1 MISPSP
7 REITEYLSGMILA
20 RKSSSSRLR
29 LVRHRSGLFF
39 CGPTILFRSTNGGLE
54 EALDVV
60 IRSDGTAADGAKIT
74 MNGKS
79 FSLNLDPHTSW
90 GEQKQRIYVPAF
102 ERPAHAT
109 AELTVAG
116 KTGQSSPS

>member
-39 CGPTILFRSTNGGLE
+39 CEPTILFRSTNGGLE

-74 MNGKS
+74 VNGKR
-79 FSLNLDPHTSW
+79 SL
-90 GEQKQRIYVPAF
+90 
-102 ERPAHAT
+102 
-109 AELTVAG
+109 
-116 KTGQSSPS
+116 SSSIRTRHGASKSSASMSPTLSDRRTLQPN